1 MSRLIDLTGQR
12 FGMLTVLCRSEK
24 KFSCV
29 HWTCQCDCGN
39 IVDVAANNLKSGHTV
54 SCGCKRVL
62 PYIEKKFGNLTVL
75 EKTNE
80 FVQHGSTKSPLWKCQ
95 CDCGNIVLVRLDSLT
110 SGTTQ
115 SCGCLI
121 EGKIE
126 KMREAAGYVQGTQ
139 LSRIQN
145 ISPTSA
151 NSSGVVGVCFDK
163 KSGKWDARLTFQKKR
178 HYLGRYD
185 TLAEAT
191 DARKKAEQEWF
202 GNFLESLD
210 SVKDK

>member
-1 MSRLIDLTGQR
+1 
-12 FGMLTVLCRSEK
+12 MLTVLYRSEK
-24 KFSCV
+24 KYSCV

-39 IVDVAANNLKSGHTV
+39 IIDVAANNLKRGHTV

-62 PYIEKKFGNLTVL
+62 PYIGKKFGNLTVL

-139 LSRIQN
+139 LSRICN
-145 ISPTSA
+145 ISESSA
-151 NSSGVVGVCFDK
+151 NTSGVVGVYLEK
-163 KSGKWDARLTFQKKR
+163 RTGKWRARLTFKGIR
-178 HYLGRYD
+178 YNLGTHSRFED
-185 TLAEAT
+185 AVA
-191 DARKKAEQEWF
+191 ARKEAERIVF
-202 GNFLESLD
+202 GGFLESLEN
-210 SVKDK
+210 VKEK